1 MISKEVM
8 LKLIEHLKEVE
19 LNKADEEL
27 MIKLQIF
34 TSVILIYESGGMGYD
49 FNVASFILYRFLLL
63 RTFALQLNLFAFK
76 FNFFVTSNLVII

>member
-1 MISKEVM
+1 M

-27 MIKLQIF
+27 MIKLRIF

-49 FNVASFILYRFLLL
+49 FNVASFILYHFLLL
-63 RTFALQLNLFAFK
+63 RAFALQLNLFAFK